1 MRRFFAAEGAVQGG
15 RITLRD
21 REAHHLAVVLRLK
34 PGEQVVVVDGSGR
47 EHVVRLTSVDPH
59 EAAGEVV
66 ETRTGVAVPIDVI
79 LVQGVPKG
87 AKMDDVIRMGTEL
100 GVREFIPVLTKRA
113 VAEGRGRTDRW
124 RRIAVEAAKQSRRAN
139 VPDIEDPVP
148 FATALERLSDADL
161 VLLLWEGERT
171 RTLAQA
177 LREGAAPRRVALLVG
192 PEGGFDE
199 VEVAQAVG
207 RGAVPVS
214 LGPLILRTETAG
226 MAAVAMVL
234 YELTLRRV

>member
-1 MRRFFAAEGAVQGG
+1 MRRFFATEGAIDGG

-34 PGEQVVVVDGSGR
+34 PPEQVIVVDGSGR
-47 EHVVRLTSVDPH
+47 EHVVRLTTVDPR
-59 EAAGEVV
+59 EVQGEIV
-66 ETRTGVAVPIDVI
+66 ETRPGVGSPIDLI
-79 LVQGVPKG
+79 LVQGVAKG
-87 AKMDDVIRMGTEL
+87 AKMDDVVRMGTEL
-100 GVREFIPVLTKRA
+100 GVRAFIPVLTKRA
-113 VAEGRGRTDRW
+113 VAEGRGRAARW
-124 RRIAVEAAKQSRRAN
+124 RRIAVEAAKQSRRAD
-139 VPDIEDPVP
+139 VPDVEDPLP
-148 FATALERLSDADL
+148 FPAALDLLSDAGL
-161 VLLLWEGERT
+161 VLLLWEGERA

-177 LREGAAPRRVALLVG
+177 LQEAAAPRRVALLVG

-199 VEVAQAVG
+199 AEVAEAVA